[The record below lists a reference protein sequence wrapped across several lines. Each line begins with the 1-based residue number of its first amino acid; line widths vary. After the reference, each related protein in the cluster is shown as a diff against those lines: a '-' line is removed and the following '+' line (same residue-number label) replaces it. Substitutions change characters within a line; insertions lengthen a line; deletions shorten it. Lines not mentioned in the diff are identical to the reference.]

1 MFNFFKRK
9 SIKLEKNDV
18 TKFYTMLFKTNP
30 VSDIIGVIGKTY
42 EELDKYIRKK
52 YDKTYTI
59 LASQNNNAIIVVKED
74 YIQKYVILNTLDDL
88 IKTQYKFE
96 RYII

>member
-1 MFNFFKRK
+1 MFNFLKRK
-9 SIKLEKNDV
+9 PIKLEKEDV
-18 TKFYTMLFKTNP
+18 EKFYIMLLKTNP
-30 VSDIIGVIGKTY
+30 VSDIIGVVGKTY

-74 YIQKYVILNTLDDL
+74 YIQKYVIINTLEDL
-88 IKTQYKFE
+88 IKKEYKFE